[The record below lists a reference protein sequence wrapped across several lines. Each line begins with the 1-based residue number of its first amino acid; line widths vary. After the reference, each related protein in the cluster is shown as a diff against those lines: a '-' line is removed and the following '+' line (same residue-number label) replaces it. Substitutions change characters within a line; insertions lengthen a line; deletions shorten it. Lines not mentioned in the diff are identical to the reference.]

1 MKEIINLV
9 WPIIQEWYWLP
20 LSILYLGVI
29 STILIENRNPTKT
42 IAWVLVIVFL
52 PIIGIVFYYL
62 FGQKFKKEQQ
72 FKRNSEIQSTR
83 ITAELKQL
91 EPKIQNDLKQL
102 EHKIGD
108 LSRVYS
114 YLRNEKVCFPSLH
127 NKVTLLYNG
136 EGKFRHL
143 LASLQQAKH
152 FIHLEYYIFEHD
164 EIGGQVMAILEDK
177 ANAGVTVRLLVDA
190 FGSPGMVRYQKKNP
204 SKIQFQAF
212 LPVTFTSLANSNYRN
227 HRKIC
232 IIDGEAA
239 YIGGINISDTYNNP
253 NPDGVY
259 WRDTA
264 LHIQGDSVG
273 MLQLHFWTLWNQTD
287 GASFPLDDF
296 YLKRGSN
303 LLGTAAV
310 SFVASDPGSAAPYNM
325 EALLIAIAA
334 AKHTVQLCT
343 PYYIPSPEL
352 ETALMVAAAAGVAV
366 ELMVPAKGD
375 SWIVQHASF
384 SFLKPLLQRGI
395 KVYLY
400 EKGFIHAKTV
410 NIDEKLV
417 FVGTVNLDTRSFYI
431 NYEIAAVVA
440 DERLAKEMGISFG
453 DDRSNSRLL
462 THEIWAARPRW
473 KRGLDSAC
481 RLLAPL
487 L

>member
-1 MKEIINLV
+1 MKEIIDVL
-9 WPIIQEWYWLP
+9 WPIIREWYWLP

-29 STILIENRNPTKT
+29 ATILIENRNPTKT

-52 PIIGIVFYYL
+52 PILGIILYYL
-62 FGQKFKKEQQ
+62 FGQKFKKERR
-72 FKRNSEIQSTR
+72 FKRISEVQSAR
-83 ITAELKQL
+83 IMTELKQL
-91 EPKIQNDLKQL
+91 EPRIKEYLKQIQ
-102 EHKIGD
+102 EEIGD

-114 YLRNEKVCFPSLH
+114 YLRNEQVCFPSLH
-127 NKVTLLYNG
+127 NEVTLLHNG
-136 EGKFRHL
+136 EEKFAHL
-143 LASLQQAKH
+143 LESLRQAKY

-164 EIGGQVMAILEDK
+164 EIGGKIMALLEEK

-190 FGSPGMVRYQKKNP
+190 FGSPSIIRYQKKHP

-232 IIDGEAA
+232 IIDGESA
-239 YIGGINISDTYNNP
+239 YIGGINISDSYRNP
-253 NPDGVY
+253 NPYGIY
-259 WRDTA
+259 WRDTS
-264 LHIQGDSVG
+264 LHIKGESVG
-273 MLQLHFWTLWNQTD
+273 LLQLHFWTLWNQTD
-287 GASFPLDDF
+287 GDSFLLDE
-296 YLKRGSN
+296 YYVKRTSN
-303 LLGTAAV
+303 VLGKATV
-310 SFVASDPGSAAPYNM
+310 SFAASDPGSAAPYTM

-334 AKHTVQLCT
+334 AQYKVQLCT

-352 ETALMVAAAAGVAV
+352 ETALMVAAASGVSV
-366 ELMVPAKGD
+366 ELMVPYKGD

-384 SFLKPLLQRGI
+384 SFLKPLLLRGI

-410 NIDEKLV
+410 NIDDKLA

-431 NYEIAAVVA
+431 NYEIAAIVS
-440 DERLAKEMGISFG
+440 DEKLGKEMAQQFS
-453 DDRSNSRLL
+453 DDRANSKLL
-462 THEIWAARPRW
+462 TSEIWAARPRW
-473 KRGLDSAC
+473 KRGLDSIC